1 MTHRWSVHRRQDAPA
16 ERAQPLHLLLIFR
29 SLRSLRVLFHSHEPP
44 VVFVIDQKGG
54 CGNFEHEGSFGLAEH
69 HNSTMNQQGERSFTK
84 VFRKAKSFAPEPG
97 DPSHLRQV
105 MTVNDGDKQL
115 GLPSSH

>member
-1 MTHRWSVHRRQDAPA
+1 
-16 ERAQPLHLLLIFR
+16 
-29 SLRSLRVLFHSHEPP
+29 
-44 VVFVIDQKGG
+44 
-54 CGNFEHEGSFGLAEH
+54 
-69 HNSTMNQQGERSFTK
+69 MNQQGERSFTK